1 MSFWKA
7 YLEHRPWEMRR
18 CLHMV
23 REEPGRTLGVVQEL
37 TFKNIQEGMILT
49 HGNGLLGDSSFEQTD
64 DFLRAIMDVAW
75 DAGLRPTG
83 FEDHT
88 NELKATRYHLEDMR
102 LLSKV
107 KKS

>member
-1 MSFWKA
+1 MSSWKA
-7 YLEHRPWEMRR
+7 YLEDQPWRMRR
-18 CLHMV
+18 CLHVV
-23 REEPGRTLGVVQEL
+23 RKEPGTIAVVQAL
-37 TFKNIQEGMILT
+37 VMRSVPEGSLIAQDDGILAD
-49 HGNGLLGDSSFEQTD
+49 HSDESE

-75 DAGLRPTG
+75 NVGIRPTG

-107 KKS
+107 RKP